1 MTQGGKLYEFVFRG
15 LLAEAALDAAGRPQ
29 RALPAEFD
37 PSLATRLGLDSI
49 DESYVQEAR
58 RMAVVYT
65 AIAAF
70 ENAVRRFVETVLAD
84 KYGAT
89 WWEKGVSEK
98 IRKFAESRRK
108 EEEEVKWHGQRGAS
122 LLNYTEM
129 GHLGDIIR
137 NNYTLFEPFIP
148 TIEWADAIF
157 GTLERSRNVIMHSG
171 QLGPQDIERVGMN
184 IRDWVRQVGA

>member
-1 MTQGGKLYEFVFRG
+1 MKQEGRLYEFVFRG
-15 LLAEAALDAAGRPQ
+15 LLAESALDAAGRLQ

-37 PSLATRLGLDSI
+37 PSLATRLGLDSV
-49 DESYVQEAR
+49 DEAYAQEAR

-70 ENAVRRFVETVLAD
+70 ENSVRKFVETVLAD
-84 KYGAT
+84 KFGAA
-89 WWEKGVSEK
+89 WWDKGVSERIK
-98 IRKFAESRRK
+98 KLAESRRK
-108 EEEEVKWHGQRGAS
+108 EEEKVKWHGQRGVS

-137 NNYTLFEPFIP
+137 NNYPLFEAFIP
-148 TIEWADAIF
+148 TIEWAESIF
-157 GTLERSRNVIMHSG
+157 ETLERSRNVIMHSG
-171 QLGPQDIERVGMN
+171 SLGPEDIERVGMN